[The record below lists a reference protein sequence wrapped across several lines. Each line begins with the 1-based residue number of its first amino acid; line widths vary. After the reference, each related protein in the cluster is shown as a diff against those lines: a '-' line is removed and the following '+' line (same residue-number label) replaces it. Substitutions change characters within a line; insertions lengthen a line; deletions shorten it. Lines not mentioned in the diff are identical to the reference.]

1 MILKNLMKNWQA
13 KKRFM
18 DPWPVKK
25 LMIKV
30 WNKSEMKTAKYYHY
44 LYLWCDVLLL
54 ADILEKFKNNSLKN
68 YRLCPSHYSST
79 PALSWNAM
87 LNMTKVELELI
98 LDLDMYLFFEK
109 GISGPVSYIFLHF
122 TVSYI

>member
-1 MILKNLMKNWQA
+1 
-13 KKRFM
+13 
-18 DPWPVKK
+18 
-25 LMIKV
+25 MIKV

-54 ADILEKFKNNSLKN
+54 ADVLEKFKNNSLKN

-98 LDLDMYLFFEK
+98 LDLDMYLFFK
-109 GISGPVSYIFLHF
+109 KKA
-122 TVSYI
+122 